1 MRSAEELGLAGG
13 LLVCLVVVDCFVAW
27 HSFVCRNPF
36 GTAFPLSILELFE
49 CLDRLDQDILS
60 RGHLGLRIARMAAWL
75 SVDMVY
81 LLGMMFVVCMS
92 SSICG
97 ARTSLISAAY
107 PVNVADV
114 STY

>member
-1 MRSAEELGLAGG
+1 MPESI
-13 LLVCLVVVDCFVAW
+13 
-27 HSFVCRNPF
+27 
-36 GTAFPLSILELFE
+36 GTAFPPSILELFE

-60 RGHLGLRIARMAAWL
+60 RGHLGFRIARMAAWL

-97 ARTSLISAAY
+97 ARTSSLISPAY
-107 PVNVADV
+107 PVNVAGV
-114 STY
+114 SMY